1 MSSTMFAPTVLFLLV
16 VVASCYSKSD
26 EQNLAKANNEFCVS
40 LLKQLTSEK
49 THDNVFFSPTSIST
63 ALAMIY
69 AGAGGLSKK
78 ELSKVLGQARF
89 GLTDRNT
96 VIAAYK
102 KLLAGTNSGN
112 VTLDIANFVLIEN
125 RLPVLDS
132 FKKTL
137 TESFGAELRSV
148 NFANDG
154 PRVQSQVNEWVR
166 QKTGGK
172 ILSMVDDGFPMNT
185 AMLLLN
191 AVYFNATWHDQFPEK
206 NTVPRSFFNR
216 GSEEVHVKTMAFK
229 GPIRHTSLDGLKAQ
243 AVELPY
249 QGEEY
254 SMVIVLPN
262 AKMGLSQL
270 REGLTVSMLQKI
282 TNQMSAKTVSLTL
295 PKFELQTNYDLIPTL
310 KQMGLK
316 SVFDEKS
323 DFSGITGDKSLSV
336 SGVRHK
342 AMVEVNEKGTVAA
355 AVTSIS
361 MRMGSSLAS
370 RIVNFHVDRPF
381 LFYIRNRATGR
392 LLFMGEVHQLQA

>member
-1 MSSTMFAPTVLFLLV
+1 MFAPTALFLLMA
-16 VVASCYSKSD
+16 VASCYSQSD
-26 EQNLAKANNEFCVS
+26 EQKLAKANNEFSVN
-40 LLKQLTSEK
+40 LLKQLTAEK
-49 THDNVFFSPTSIST
+49 PNDNVFFSPTSIST

-69 AGAGGLSKK
+69 AGAGGSSEE
-78 ELSKVLGQARF
+78 ELSKVLGQAGF
-89 GLTDRNT
+89 GLTDRDA
-96 VIAAYK
+96 VLAAYK

-112 VTLDIANFVLIEN
+112 VTLDIANSVLIEK

-132 FKKTL
+132 FKKAL
-137 TESFGAELRSV
+137 TESFGAQLRSV
-148 NFANDG
+148 DFENDG
-154 PRVQSQVNEWVR
+154 PKVQSEVNKWVS
-166 QKTGGK
+166 QKTRGK
-172 ILSMVDDGFPMNT
+172 IPSIVDNGFPMNT
-185 AMLLLN
+185 VMFLLN
-191 AVYFNATWHDQFPEK
+191 AVYFNGTWHNQFPQK
-206 NTVPRSFFNR
+206 NTVPRPFFNR
-216 GSEEVHVKTMAFK
+216 GSEEVHVKTMALR
-229 GPIRHTSLDGLKAQ
+229 GSIRHTRLDDLKAQ

-262 AKMGLSQL
+262 AKMGVSQL

-295 PKFELQTNYDLIPTL
+295 PKFELRTDYDLIPTL

-316 SVFDEKS
+316 SVFGEKS
-323 DFSGITGDKSLSV
+323 DFSGITGDKSLYV

-361 MRMGSSLAS
+361 MAVRTSVGRP